1 MGEKPRVMIAGIAGA
16 SLGTELFK
24 CLALAKRYEIFG
36 CDISPYAYGHYQK
49 GFKKTFV
56 VSEENYVDSVVS
68 VCKKNAIDFLVP
80 GGEQPMVLLG
90 RDEHLLRENGIRF
103 VGNSADIIQNYSDK
117 KTTFHQLHTMGFKIP
132 KTLFGS
138 GLTKST
144 EVPLPCIIK
153 PETGSGG
160 SNFVFLASTT
170 EEVKLYLRYLKLNKR
185 DALVQE
191 YIPVTEGEFT
201 VGVLSLP
208 NETVAYSIA
217 LRRTFNSKLSIAQ
230 QNNVGLISS
239 GYTQGY
245 IDTFP
250 TICSIAEKMAE
261 TIGSR
266 GPLNIQGR
274 MRDGTFIPFEINP
287 RFSASTYLRALAG
300 INEIDIFLQF
310 LLTGKLESVGPIRP
324 GYYLRSFD
332 ETVVEIN
339 EVKK

>member
-1 MGEKPRVMIAGIAGA
+1 MEKKPRVIIAGIAGA

-49 GFKKTFV
+49 GFRKTFIV
-56 VSEENYVDSVVS
+56 NENNYIDSVIS

-90 RDEHLLRENGIRF
+90 KNENLLKDYGIQF

-117 KTTFHQLHTMGFKIP
+117 KITFRQLQKRGFEIP
-132 KTLFGS
+132 ETLFITR
-138 GLTKST
+138 LTKSIGI
-144 EVPLPCIIK
+144 PLPCIIK
-153 PETGSGG
+153 PSTNSGG
-160 SNFVFLASTT
+160 SNFVFLASTI
-170 EEVKLYLRYLKLNKR
+170 EEAKLYLRYLKLNNR
-185 DALVQE
+185 NALIQE

-201 VGVLSLP
+201 VGVLSMP
-208 NETVAYSIA
+208 DKTVAYSIA
-217 LRRTFNSKLSIAQ
+217 LKKIFNSKLSIAQ
-230 QNNVGLISS
+230 QNNIGLISS
-239 GYTQGY
+239 GYSQGY

-250 TICSIAEKMAE
+250 TICSTAEKIAKS
-261 TIGSR
+261 IGSR

-274 MRDGTFIPFEINP
+274 VRGGVFLPFEINP

-300 INEIDIFLQF
+300 LNEIDIFLQF
-310 LLTGKLESVGPIRP
+310 LITGKLESIGPIQP

-332 ETVVEIN
+332 EVVIEKN
-339 EVKK
+339 EVKQ